1 MITLSLLAT
10 GVAAALVGT
19 ATNPGATMTTPEVS
33 SVERLDVIGRR
44 NQAQSEATEQT
55 QRLLSVAGLMGDPME
70 AIYTLPGV
78 VQSQFGQPVVRGTS
92 PDDTT
97 FLLDGQRTGP
107 LVNVIYGSA
116 LNPELLR
123 DFKLHSAAYAAKY
136 GWATGG
142 VFAAELRDPK
152 QQKPGAVL
160 DLNMLRTSFLVEG
173 ALNDNQSFYA
183 GYRRSTIQ
191 YFITE
196 NDELDDGENITRV
209 PVLDDYQLRYQ
220 WRPGTQHKWTL
231 TALGASEKAG
241 LNLSEAS
248 EAGRTNPEYIGD
260 LFLNSSWH
268 SQQLSYEFFAAPR
281 QQWVLRAANLTEN
294 EHFGYGDEQF
304 IRSKE
309 QRQQLAL
316 HWHQPLTGTIQLI
329 TGIELDRLEL
339 DYQFDAILYYCTDH
353 QADCDDNR
361 GGREQDQDTLKI
373 QSKAAFISAE
383 WQLHPSLQWVL
394 GGRME
399 KQDYTNQSSL
409 QPRTSIHWF
418 PVPQLELI
426 ASAGRHQRLADLEK
440 ILPRIGNPELDTPM
454 ANHYNLAA
462 QLQLNHDWRLRLDLY
477 QQTMHRLARAI
488 PVAQDPQQL
497 RYVSDMRGESKGIEL
512 LLEALGD
519 GRWSGW
525 LSASYSH
532 SSRYDPNSGQKSRYR
547 METPLVLSAVINYRP
562 GNHWQY
568 AAVLTGRSGM
578 LYSPII
584 GAKPNPHYEGYL
596 LPIYGEFN
604 SKRLPYYHRLD
615 IEAKRSASVF
625 SYPAEFTFAIR
636 NVLNR
641 NNVSG
646 YYLLHDAKEPE
657 GYRINKDVDLG
668 IFPYVGMKLWF

>member
-1 MITLSLLAT
+1 MITLSLLAASIAT
-10 GVAAALVGT
+10 AIGSPSPDLPSVAKQPNQVER
-19 ATNPGATMTTPEVS
+19 MEVS
-33 SVERLDVIGRR
+33 GRR
-44 NQAQSEATEQT
+44 NQAQSEPSEQT
-55 QRLLSVAGLMGDPME
+55 ERLLSVAGLMGDPME

-78 VQSQFGQPVVRGTS
+78 VQSPFGQPVVRGTS

-97 FLLDGQRTGP
+97 FLLDGQRTGS

-123 DFKLHSAAYAAKY
+123 DFTLHPAAYSAEY

-142 VFAAELRDPK
+142 VFAAELRDPR
-152 QQKPGAVL
+152 QQKPAAIL

-173 ALNDNQSFYA
+173 ALHDNQSFYA
-183 GYRRSTIQ
+183 GYRRSTMQ
-191 YFITE
+191 YFIKNNE
-196 NDELDDGENITRV
+196 ELDDGETITRV

-220 WRPGTQHKWTL
+220 WRPGTQHKWTF

-248 EAGRTNPEYIGD
+248 EAGRTNPEFIGD
-260 LFLNSSWH
+260 LFLNTSWH

-281 QQWVLRAANLTEN
+281 QQWTLRAANLSEE

-304 IRSKE
+304 IRSKTQRE
-309 QRQQLAL
+309 QLSL
-316 HWHQPLTGTIQLI
+316 HWHQPLSTSIQLI
-329 TGIELDRLEL
+329 TGVELEQLEL

-373 QSKAAFISAE
+373 QSTAAFINAE
-383 WQLHPSLQWVL
+383 WQLHPALLWVL

-399 KQDYTNQSSL
+399 RQDYTKQTSL
-409 QPRTSIHWF
+409 QPRTSMHWF
-418 PVPQLELI
+418 PIPQLELI
-426 ASAGRHQRLADLEK
+426 AAAGRHQRLADLEK
-440 ILPRIGNPELDTPM
+440 ILPRIGNPELETPM

-477 QQTMHRLARAI
+477 QQTMYRLARAI
-488 PVAQDPQQL
+488 PVEHDPEQL
-497 RYVSDMRGESKGIEL
+497 RYLSDMRGESKGIEL

-525 LSASYSH
+525 LAASYSQ
-532 SSRYDPNSGQKSRYR
+532 SSRYDPNTDQQSRYR
-547 METPLVLSAVINYRP
+547 METPLVLSAVVNYQP
-562 GNHWQY
+562 GNNWQY

-578 LYSPII
+578 LYSPIV
-584 GAKPNPHYEGYL
+584 GAKPNPHYDGYL
-596 LPIYGEFN
+596 LPVYGEFN

-615 IEAKRSASVF
+615 VEAKRSSSLF

-636 NVLNR
+636 NVLNQ

-646 YYLLHDAKEPE
+646 YYLLHDQQEPD